1 MSDLL
6 QFTLSQQDQFKRARL
21 PSLFS
26 DFSTQR
32 HANPDGYL
40 ANVNTWR
47 DVLCKATAAGLISGH
62 DGTTRRFSFE
72 TGPHLLQELESKE
85 WGRPLA
91 LDAVV
96 EGAGKVLAHLQRRN
110 SQLDRLL
117 PMTMFN
123 KDAAIALG
131 FANELDDQDLEILLK
146 YLARDRQA
154 LVYDDHVVK
163 IFGLN
168 ESFTPISKE
177 DQTIASLKSLIENL
191 KEQIRKL
198 ETRIATSSRKSQD
211 AVMLKNRP
219 SALAALRSKRLAES
233 VLSQRT
239 DTLSQLEQVYES
251 IKQASNQITMLQV
264 MKDSARVL
272 RDLNARVGNVDNVEE
287 ALHNLK
293 EEMGKVEDIGS
304 AISEAGQGTS
314 ATDEDELDEEL
325 DALLRHQESEEEE
338 KAAERTKQKLASIQ
352 EVSSIDRDSAN
363 QSMLSNDE
371 ENTAFTAPF
380 EPAISKETRAL
391 RHLSLDE
398 EGESA
403 LTSHSDDRNDN
414 VVLET

>member
-1 MSDLL
+1 MIPYQAFLSSPKSIYKRPWTNLPWRIISWGLEQVGL
-6 QFTLSQQDQFKRARL
+6 QHSIQGLGTHISK
-21 PSLFS
+21 
-26 DFSTQR
+26 DFVLI
-32 HANPDGYL
+32 P
-40 ANVNTWR
+40 NV
-47 DVLCKATAAGLISGH
+47 
-62 DGTTRRFSFE
+62 E
-72 TGPHLLQELESKE
+72 
-85 WGRPLA
+85 
-91 LDAVV
+91 